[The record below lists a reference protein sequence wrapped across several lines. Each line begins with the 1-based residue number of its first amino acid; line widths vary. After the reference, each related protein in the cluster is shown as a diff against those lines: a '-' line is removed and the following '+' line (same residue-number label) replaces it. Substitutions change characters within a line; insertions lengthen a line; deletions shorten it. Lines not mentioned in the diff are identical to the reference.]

1 MPKSGGVNI
10 LGSAS
15 TVRLSLRLVSRL
27 VFRRYMIPEFLL
39 SLKLD
44 IALRCVASIDRL
56 VSQLANLAF
65 GGGVLG
71 CMGHSC
77 GV

>member
-1 MPKSGGVNI
+1 
-10 LGSAS
+10 
-15 TVRLSLRLVSRL
+15 
-27 VFRRYMIPEFLL
+27 MIPEFLC

-44 IALRCVASIDRL
+44 IALRCVASMDRL

>member
-1 MPKSGGVNI
+1 
-10 LGSAS
+10 
-15 TVRLSLRLVSRL
+15 
-27 VFRRYMIPEFLL
+27 MIPEFLL